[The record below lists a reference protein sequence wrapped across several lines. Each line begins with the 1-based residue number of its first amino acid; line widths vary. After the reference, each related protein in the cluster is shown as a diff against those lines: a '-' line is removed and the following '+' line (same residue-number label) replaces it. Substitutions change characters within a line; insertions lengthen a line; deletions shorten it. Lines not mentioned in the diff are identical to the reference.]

1 MPDVRS
7 SKTMTAYPRELSAT
21 ELSPGLVT
29 LILGLAARLL
39 AGPAPEHRVLRDQL
53 ASAWVARVTLTG
65 VGLYA
70 YFDHPE
76 NTVRVVPPEMIGGQV
91 PMEVRRLD
99 APAGCLLKVSEGKI
113 DFVEIY
119 TYGDVGWP
127 DEPDVVSFGESV
139 PVPVSG
145 RAT

>member
-1 MPDVRS
+1 V
-7 SKTMTAYPRELSAT
+7 
-21 ELSPGLVT
+21 
-29 LILGLAARLL
+29 
-39 AGPAPEHRVLRDQL
+39 
-53 ASAWVARVTLTG
+53 
-65 VGLYA
+65 
-70 YFDHPE
+70 
-76 NTVRVVPPEMIGGQV
+76 NTVRVVPPEMIGGKV
-91 PMEVRRLD
+91 PMEVRGLD

-119 TYGDVGWP
+119 TYGNVGWP

>member
-1 MPDVRS
+1 
-7 SKTMTAYPRELSAT
+7 MTAYPRELSAT
-21 ELSPGLVT
+21 EVSPGLAT

-53 ASAWVARVTLTG
+53 AAARLGRVTLTG
-65 VGLYA
+65 AGLYA
-70 YFDHPE
+70 HFDHPA
-76 NTVRVVPPEMIGGQV
+76 NTVRVVPPEMIGGDV
-91 PMEVRRLD
+91 PMEVRGLG
-99 APAGCLLKVSEGKI
+99 AAAGCLLKVSEGKL

-119 TYGDVGWP
+119 TYGDVAWP
-127 DEPDVVSFGESV
+127 DEPDVISFGESV